1 MNISSNKQFIE
12 LFLAQLELNAPHAP
26 LHLEFVAYS
35 FLHFLPPLQI
45 NIISWTILEYLKQI
59 IKLLRRKKLFTDN
72 TVYSLLKTF
81 RNKHFQKTSQYSA
94 YKLSIAIIS
103 VGVMIQYCITYV
115 FQKCSYLV
123 FAALSGILS
132 LLNVRNWNDLATG
145 LEAAGEH
152 RASLY

>member
-35 FLHFLPPLQI
+35 FLHFLPPLLI

-72 TVYSLLKTF
+72 IPFTAYLKLLGTNIF
-81 RNKHFQKTSQYSA
+81 RRHLSA
-94 YKLSIAIIS
+94 YKLRIAIIS

-115 FQKCSYLV
+115 FQKYSYLI

-152 RASLY
+152 RAFLH